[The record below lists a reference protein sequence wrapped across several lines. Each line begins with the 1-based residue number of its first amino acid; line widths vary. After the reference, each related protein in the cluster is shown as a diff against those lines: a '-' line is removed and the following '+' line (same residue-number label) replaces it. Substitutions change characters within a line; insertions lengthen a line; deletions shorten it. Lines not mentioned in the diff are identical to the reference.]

1 MGASRAWLTRSRAG
15 RRHVASRVLSVVL
28 GATAIASVWI
38 PGAASAAPSTTCL
51 PGSGLPCQQAFL
63 QIDKT
68 TGRVT
73 AALALP
79 GSSHEGADY
88 DGVDC
93 QTGASGHCF
102 LAADQAGFLLMTFNS
117 FTCDPKAAQTPI
129 GTNASFT
136 IDAMAY
142 DKANGKLYAAVGSQL
157 KVVDQTTGAL
167 TDTGAWLG
175 NAMGASGTVELA
187 HVTAMT
193 FDAQTGNLFGV
204 ESMGAKPALLFRIN
218 PDTGAIVP
226 DSFGAGMDYVSIA
239 PDSGRNDVY
248 GIVVSG
254 GTMYATMS
262 LYDADPHLAT
272 VNMATGATNDIG
284 PEGVT
289 PGRQRPGKPGHDPGR
304 GATGRPVVG
313 APRPDTAQARRGPA
327 PTGPAMWS
335 ARSTAGDECVSAP
348 TDIASGPRAAMAPTL
363 ARVTPPEISRN
374 ALPLVAATAA
384 AMASGPALS
393 RRTCSASAASAS
405 ASSSGVVTSTSTGIR
420 GWARARRIASVI
432 PPASRMWLVLI
443 RMASERPARCRVPP
457 PVTTAARW
465 SVRRPGMVLRVQS
478 TVTPWGAQAATNAAV
493 VVATPDRCCRKFSA
507 TRSPARIA
515 LARPDS
521 SATVAAGASA
531 APSASSQLT
540 LRAGSTSRNT
550 VAATAVPASTPFAL
564 ARMRPREGSS
574 ARRMRLDVRSPA

>member
-38 PGAASAAPSTTCL
+38 PGAASAALSTTCL

-289 PGRQRPGKPGHDPGR
+289 LVEGLTTDSTGQLYALAGTG
-304 GATGRPVVG
+304 GAVVG
-313 APRPDTAQARRGPA
+313 TLPCPT
-327 PTGPAMWS
+327 PTGP
-335 ARSTAGDECVSAP
+335 G
-348 TDIASGPRAAMAPTL
+348 
-363 ARVTPPEISRN
+363 TPP
-374 ALPLVAATAA
+374 A
-384 AMASGPALS
+384 GP
-393 RRTCSASAASAS
+393 
-405 ASSSGVVTSTSTGIR
+405 SSVS
-420 GWARARRIASVI
+420 
-432 PPASRMWLVLI
+432 PASRTADPVSQVLGMQSSKPGQSKPILPVTGSDTLPALMIAAACLVL
-443 RMASERPARCRVPP
+443 
-457 PVTTAARW
+457 
-465 SVRRPGMVLRVQS
+465 G
-478 TVTPWGAQAATNAAV
+478 
-493 VVATPDRCCRKFSA
+493 
-507 TRSPARIA
+507 
-515 LARPDS
+515 
-521 SATVAAGASA
+521 AGA
-531 APSASSQLT
+531 LM
-540 LRAGSTSRNT
+540 LSRK
-550 VAATAVPASTPFAL
+550 ATARQ
-564 ARMRPREGSS
+564 ARS
-574 ARRMRLDVRSPA
+574 